1 MKYFRVTF
9 NRNLTWSNRVENLIK
24 KINQRI
30 GLLRRVKHLIPQKEC
45 ITLYN
50 TLILPLMDYGNL
62 IGEIKITSPSW
73 ILFKYVKIKLPR
85 LYFVYHLTRPPQRLN
100 RCIYMCINISI
111 TSSTSIFS
119 YNWMQTC
126 MTTTLVDVKIFTY
139 HARVKRKWGKQRFTY
154 HALQDWNSF
163 NQHIKE
169 STSLSLFKNNLNNS
183 SWF

>member
-119 YNWMQTC
+119 YNWMQTF
-126 MTTTLVDVKIFTY
+126 MTTYNTRRRKDFHLP
-139 HARVKRKWGKQRFTY
+139 RVKRKWGKQRFTY
-154 HALQDWNSF
+154 HAF
-163 NQHIKE
+163 NLI
-169 STSLSLFKNNLNNS
+169 
-183 SWF
+183 